1 MTRKVLVNIKAL
13 LALNRTCKKKI
24 KNFLDNTNFTPYAL
38 TKCAPETF
46 AVFFFIHELAFYI
59 CVGSVPNLLL
69 FLFCT
74 SQELV

>member
-1 MTRKVLVNIKAL
+1 MESSGQHQSS
-13 LALNRTCKKKI
+13 TCIESYMQEKF
-24 KNFLDNTNFTPYAL
+24 KNFLDNTNFNPYAL
-38 TKCAPETF
+38 TECAPEIS
-46 AVFFFIHELAFYI
+46 AVFFFIHELAFYL